1 MQLKQ
6 YQNDALRTLQ
16 RFFQE
21 AQVLGPKYAFETITQ
36 EPELADRLGSF
47 GGSYTDALTDRPDI
61 PYVCLRLPTGGGK
74 TVLAAHAVKVARDVW
89 IQEDYPLVLWLVP
102 TNTIRQQTAQT
113 LNDIHHPYRQVLE
126 EAFSGRVRIF
136 DISEFTQIQPQI
148 LQDNC
153 CVVVGTI
160 QTLRVSNTEGRR
172 VYAHNEN
179 MMTHFSPLPQQT
191 SGLEKLD
198 NGSIKFSFAN
208 LVNVHRPLMILDE
221 AHKANTSLTRE
232 MQQRLNPCAIVEFT
246 ATPRP
251 KSNILYNATAQE
263 LKQENMIKLPIM
275 LSEHDTWQNAVSGAI
290 LKRAE
295 LAEIARDDEDY
306 LRPIILFQAQNRNQ
320 EVNVQ
325 ALRNHLIGT
334 ERIPENKIAVAT
346 GNLRELQDV
355 NLFDPQCPI
364 EYVITVEALREGW
377 DCSFAYVFCSVS
389 RIQNARNVEQLFGRV
404 LRMPYANR
412 RKANR
417 LNRAYAYVSEP
428 TFGDAARALSDKLVA
443 MGFEEH
449 EAQDNIQPEI
459 PGAGWFDINGDT
471 PSLFDFERPKFRHT
485 VSASQEDLAA
495 LLKISHER
503 LTVRKID
510 DAQAEITVTGSIDSS
525 LEKSIGTAVSG
536 VESTRL
542 AKAIDAYRTEKAHL
556 FSPAELGEKFSV
568 PRLMVK
574 IQGDLEIADTDIFM
588 EYREW
593 SILSHPRPTGRE

>member
-136 DISEFTQIQPQI
+136 DISEFTQIQPQV

-355 NLFDPQCPI
+355 NLFDPQCPSN
-364 EYVITVEALREGW
+364 T
-377 DCSFAYVFCSVS
+377 
-389 RIQNARNVEQLFGRV
+389 
-404 LRMPYANR
+404 
-412 RKANR
+412 
-417 LNRAYAYVSEP
+417 
-428 TFGDAARALSDKLVA
+428 
-443 MGFEEH
+443 
-449 EAQDNIQPEI
+449 
-459 PGAGWFDINGDT
+459 
-471 PSLFDFERPKFRHT
+471 
-485 VSASQEDLAA
+485 
-495 LLKISHER
+495 
-503 LTVRKID
+503 
-510 DAQAEITVTGSIDSS
+510 SS
-525 LEKSIGTAVSG
+525 
-536 VESTRL
+536 
-542 AKAIDAYRTEKAHL
+542 
-556 FSPAELGEKFSV
+556 P
-568 PRLMVK
+568 
-574 IQGDLEIADTDIFM
+574 
-588 EYREW
+588 
-593 SILSHPRPTGRE
+593 